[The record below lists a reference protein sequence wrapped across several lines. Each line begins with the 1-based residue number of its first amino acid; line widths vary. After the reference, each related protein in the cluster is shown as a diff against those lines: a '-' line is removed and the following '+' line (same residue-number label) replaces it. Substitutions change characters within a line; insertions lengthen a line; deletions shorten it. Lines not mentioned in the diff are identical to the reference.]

1 MTQPIEI
8 NLDAIA
14 HGGEAIGRHG
24 GKAIFVPYAIPG
36 ERVRIEIIE
45 ERDRWARARLLDV
58 LEPSPDRVAPPCPY
72 FGPDACGGCQ
82 WQHIA
87 YPRQA
92 ELKREIVTDQLRRL
106 GRIANPPVA
115 DIVALADPAADDT
128 RDRLPG
134 IRLSQQCSIRVD
146 TRGPVGLP
154 PSGQP

>member
-14 HGGEAIGRHG
+14 HGGEAIGRHA

-36 ERVRIEIIE
+36 ERVRIEIVE

-58 LEPSPDRVAPPCPY
+58 LEPSPDRVEPPCPY
-72 FGPDACGGCQ
+72 FGPAADACGGCQ

-92 ELKREIVTDQLRRL
+92 ELKQQIVADQLRRL
-106 GRIANPPVA
+106 GRIAVPPVA
-115 DIVALADPAADDT
+115 DIVVAG
-128 RDRLPG
+128 RSG
-134 IRLSQQCSIRVD
+134 
-146 TRGPVGLP
+146 RGR
-154 PSGQP
+154 